1 MFETLTNW
9 SVKSSPAVNLGRGTP
24 TEPREVW
31 TLFAT
36 PILGLNCALT
46 NSMVKIGG
54 SEGVLVQVT
63 TLVTFP
69 SQWVGV
75 LTVNDREEP
84 AKAARVRREDVNIAV
99 DWKGNA
105 VWERG
110 RFPCQIYICTQDSV
124 HFVFI

>member
-75 LTVNDREEP
+75 LTVNDRAEP
-84 AKAARVRREDVNIAV
+84 AKAARVRLDSLSVFNSF
-99 DWKGNA
+99 
-105 VWERG
+105 RG
-110 RFPCQIYICTQDSV
+110 SKSLTGKT
-124 HFVFI
+124 